1 MKESFGNPVL
11 AMCSCEKTISTSLC
25 RDTTLSLHSNLFLK
39 KNLKT
44 YKGFGNTYNMYRYR
58 LIQRNH
64 ILDHP
69 ANFFSLQSCKKNR
82 VLISQDLLCCHAWDD
97 IMSTSLWWDNFL
109 LLFSPALSIYR
120 MKLVDE
126 AINSSLSRNYNFLC
140 KETNTL
146 NSLNIA

>member
-69 ANFFSLQSCKKNR
+69 ANFFLLTKLQKEPSFDIAGLVMSSWDAVISL
-82 VLISQDLLCCHAWDD
+82 
-97 IMSTSLWWDNFL
+97 
-109 LLFSPALSIYR
+109 
-120 MKLVDE
+120 
-126 AINSSLSRNYNFLC
+126 
-140 KETNTL
+140 
-146 NSLNIA
+146 